1 MKLLHP
7 NSPWVGG
14 DEVLGGEVVIVA
26 TREELVLLA
35 NSLNEAL
42 EAVDEW
48 EFGPRLGG
56 SPDEARALRSK
67 VRDVLRETRQPE

>member
-1 MKLLHP
+1 MRLLRP
-7 NSPWVGG
+7 DSAWVGA
-14 DEVLGGEVVIVA
+14 DEVGDDEVVIAA

-42 EAVDEW
+42 EAVDDW

-56 SPDEARALRSK
+56 SPDEARALRSM
-67 VRDVLRETRQPE
+67 VRDLLRETRPPD

>member
-1 MKLLHP
+1 MKLLQP
-7 NSPWVGG
+7 DSPWVGG
-14 DEVLGGEVVIVA
+14 DEVLDGEVVIAA

-42 EAVDEW
+42 EAVDDW

-67 VRDVLRETRQPE
+67 VRDVLRETRRPE

>member
-7 NSPWVGG
+7 DSPWIG
-14 DEVLGGEVVIVA
+14 DEEILDGEIVIAA

-35 NSLNEAL
+35 NGLNEAL
-42 EAVDEW
+42 EAVDDW

-67 VRDVLRETRQPE
+67 VRDLLRETRRPE